1 MEWKELNITWGGLW
15 RIFFM
20 LIFTV
25 VLFVSFDVLIALFLA
40 IIISAS
46 LDPLV
51 SWLEKKKVPRI
62 LGTLAIYIIGIFVL
76 AVIVY
81 AFIPMALSE
90 LTNFLASFSE
100 KINEQELKF
109 LNLAER
115 LENIGANLERITN
128 VLISN
133 GTSFFDIAS
142 KFFGGIALVVSV
154 FVLSFYLTVGKDGVE
169 QFLITILPTAYENR
183 AIELY
188 TRVRNKISKWFRG
201 QLLLSLVI
209 GFTVSLGL
217 WLLGVKYSLV
227 LGLLAGIL
235 ELVPYVGPIFSGA
248 LAIMVAST
256 ESLTLALYVF
266 LLFVVIQQLENHVLV
281 PSVMSLTTNLNPVV
295 ILISLLMGAKIFGA
309 VGLILAVPAAVLL
322 QEIVE
327 DWSGSKKRK
336 NAAPSA

>member
-51 SWLEKKKVPRI
+51 SWLERKKVPRI

-115 LENIGANLERITN
+115 L
-128 VLISN
+128 
-133 GTSFFDIAS
+133 
-142 KFFGGIALVVSV
+142 
-154 FVLSFYLTVGKDGVE
+154 
-169 QFLITILPTAYENR
+169 
-183 AIELY
+183 
-188 TRVRNKISKWFRG
+188 
-201 QLLLSLVI
+201 
-209 GFTVSLGL
+209 
-217 WLLGVKYSLV
+217 
-227 LGLLAGIL
+227 
-235 ELVPYVGPIFSGA
+235 
-248 LAIMVAST
+248 
-256 ESLTLALYVF
+256 
-266 LLFVVIQQLENHVLV
+266 
-281 PSVMSLTTNLNPVV
+281 
-295 ILISLLMGAKIFGA
+295 
-309 VGLILAVPAAVLL
+309 
-322 QEIVE
+322 
-327 DWSGSKKRK
+327 
-336 NAAPSA
+336 